1 MIKNASF
8 LLAFM
13 ALLFAELVLAQSA
26 VVTTLTGTSQVQTGT
41 GTPRALRLG
50 DEVRQGDTVS
60 TGANS
65 SAVLKFT
72 DGQIAALTASSRMT
86 ITAYQYNAQAQSGN
100 VLLSLI
106 TGGMRAVT
114 GLIGRNQPS
123 QVAYRAATATIG
135 IRGTD
140 TTVVTDGVQVAVVVN
155 TGEISFTFN
164 GRTVTVQ
171 AGQAAFAA
179 NGQITAAAA
188 ATVFNALPPA
198 LREELGTLQN
208 MTAVIDR
215 ATLSTGSTPF
225 SNSIGGET
233 HPPGNPD
240 AGGGAASSS

>member
-13 ALLFAELVLAQSA
+13 ALLFAEFVLAQSA

-164 GRTVTVQ
+164 GKTVTVQ
-171 AGQAAFAA
+171 AGQAAFGA

-225 SNSIGGET
+225 VDSASGTPING
-233 HPPGNPD
+233 HP
-240 AGGGAASSS
+240 ATGGGAASGS

>member
-164 GRTVTVQ
+164 GKTVTVQ
-171 AGQAAFAA
+171 AGQAAFGA

-208 MTAVIDR
+208 MTAVIDQ
-215 ATLSTGSTPF
+215 ATLRTGSTPF
-225 SNSIGGET
+225 TENGGKT
-233 HPPGNPD
+233 NPPGNPD